1 MHMAL
6 RTVLMSVFLSVCLT
20 PVFAQSTPD
29 QMVARFFDIYKTEG
43 GSDSAVSYL
52 FATNKYTLKLGPQ
65 LDTLKAKLRQYIDVF
80 GQFHGYDLLTKKSAG
95 PNYILFVYLV
105 RHDREPLTFRM
116 LFYKA
121 ADKWKIQT
129 FNFNDNMDDELQDA
143 SKAASFK
150 ENN

>member
-1 MHMAL
+1 MVL
-6 RTVLMSVFLSVCLT
+6 RTILMSVILFACLT
-20 PVFAQSTPD
+20 PVVAQSTPE
-29 QMVARFFDIYKTEG
+29 QMATRFFDLYKIEG

-52 FATNKYTLKLGPQ
+52 FATNKYTMDMGTQ
-65 LDTLKAKLRQYIDVF
+65 LDTLKAKLKQSIDYF
-80 GQFHGYDLLTKKSAG
+80 GQFNGYDLITKKSAG

-121 ADKWKIQT
+121 ADKWTIQT
-129 FNFNDNMDDELQDA
+129 FNFNDSMDEELQSA
-143 SKAASFK
+143 SKAISFK

>member
-1 MHMAL
+1 MAL
-6 RTVLMSVFLSVCLT
+6 RTVLITVLLTAFLS
-20 PVFAQSTPD
+20 PAFAQSTPE
-29 QMVARFFDIYKTEG
+29 QIAAHFFDIYKTEG

-52 FATNKYTLKLGPQ
+52 FATNKYTSNLGSQ
-65 LDTLKAKLRQYIDVF
+65 LDTVKSKLKQYIAYF

-129 FNFNDNMDDELQDA
+129 FNFNDGMDDELQSA
-143 SKAASFK
+143 SKAAAFK